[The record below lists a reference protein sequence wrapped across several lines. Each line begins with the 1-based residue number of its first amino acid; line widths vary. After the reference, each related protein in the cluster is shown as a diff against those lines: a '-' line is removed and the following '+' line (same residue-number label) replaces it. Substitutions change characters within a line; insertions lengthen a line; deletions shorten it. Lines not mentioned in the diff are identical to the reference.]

1 MQVFQIK
8 DLEARGILTP
18 NASTLMVKGCPF
30 HRGPAFA
37 KSRWQIA
44 QKYSHLMDQSGAK
57 NFVVEEDLCISVWR
71 AAPSLVTPS
80 ITATP
85 AAPPVEPAAPVSSTP
100 TRLEQR
106 FVDQCEQELVLY
118 VGPIAKRLV
127 ETTIAQLNG
136 HDSAVLVSAL
146 AQKIPDPMLAQM
158 FRDKLLQVLSR
169 QVKALA

>member
-8 DLEARGILTP
+8 DLAARGVLTP

-44 QKYSHLMDQSGAK
+44 QKYSHLLDQSGAK

-80 ITATP
+80 ITVTP
-85 AAPPVEPAAPVSSTP
+85 AAPPAPTAPISSMP
-100 TRLEQR
+100 TGLEQR
-106 FVDQCEQELVLY
+106 FVDQCEQELTLY

-127 ETTIAQLNG
+127 ETTIAQLN
-136 HDSAVLVSAL
+136 HQDSAALVSAL

-158 FRDKLLQVLSR
+158 FCDKLLQILSR
-169 QVKALA
+169 QLKVLA